1 MPGFPG
7 TPRTSVFDITAG
19 EISTIAGG
27 HKVMALQGGIF
38 AMGSAKTHQEFSNAP
53 PRMVKVSPFRMG
65 VTPVTE
71 AEFVRVMGEKGNENA
86 DGRRPVTYVS
96 WNRACEYLARVSQGK
111 PDRDRVGLP
120 TEAEWEFAAR
130 GQAIDVRAFMEEMR
144 FRSAEHLIAF
154 LKEHDALENF
164 VPALELGARIITD
177 VNSTEFKQLIERTGP
192 IFAWRA
198 YASANGRLDPAYWW
212 NKQGTTDVAEELR
225 RNGYGLSDMM
235 GQVWEWCWD
244 VYIRGAYSE
253 LAQVDPRNDP
263 PVDDNRPRV
272 LRGGSWYN
280 YNPQVLRG
288 AYRNF
293 NHPVNGSF
301 IGFRVAAAP

>member
-1 MPGFPG
+1 MPGFPS
-7 TPRTSVFDITAG
+7 TPRTSVFDVKAG

-27 HKVMALQGGIF
+27 HKVMALPEGIF
-38 AMGSAKTHQEFSNAP
+38 AMGSAKTHQRYADAP
-53 PRMVKVSPFRMG
+53 PRMVKVGPFRIG

-71 AEFVRVMGEKGNENA
+71 AEFTRVMSEKGNKHA
-86 DGRRPVTYVS
+86 GDRRPVTCVS
-96 WNRACEYLARVSQGK
+96 WNRAYEYLARVNQGQ

-144 FRSAEHLIAF
+144 FRSAEQLIEF
-154 LKEHDALENF
+154 LTEHGALENF

-177 VNSTEFKQLIERTGP
+177 VNSTEFKQLMAGTGP

-198 YASANGRLDPAYWW
+198 HATANGRLDQAYWW
-212 NKQGTTDVAEELR
+212 NQQDTTDVAEELR

-244 VYIRGAYSE
+244 VYTSYSE

-263 PVDDNRPRV
+263 SVDDNRPRV
-272 LRGGSWYN
+272 LRGGSWYTL
-280 YNPQVLRG
+280 NPQRLRG
-288 AYRNF
+288 AHRYSR
-293 NHPVNGSF
+293 HPGSGYDV